1 MDEQHRGWSRRRL
14 LAGLALAPLAL
25 TSKSASAR
33 AERAL
38 SFHHTHTGEQLAVT
52 YFAAGEYLPEPLA
65 QLDHL
70 LRDFRTGEV
79 TAIDRD
85 LFDQLF
91 LLSRACNG
99 GTFEIVS
106 GYRSPA
112 TNGMLRKAGGGG
124 VAKNSLHMQGRAI
137 DVRLSGYD
145 TAALRRA
152 AVAMGRGG
160 VGYYARSD
168 FVHLD
173 TGRPRTWGG

>member
-1 MDEQHRGWSRRRL
+1 MDEHHRGWSRRRW

-25 TSKSASAR
+25 TSKFATAR
-33 AERAL
+33 AERTLA
-38 SFHHTHTGEQLAVT
+38 FHHTHTGEQLAVT
-52 YFAAGEYLPEPLA
+52 YFAAGEYLAEPLA
-65 QLDHL
+65 QLDRL

-79 TAIDRD
+79 TAIDRE

-91 LLSRACNG
+91 LLTRACAS

-112 TNGMLRKAGGGG
+112 TNGMLRKAGGG
-124 VAKNSLHMQGRAI
+124 VARNSLHMQGRAI

-160 VGYYARSD
+160 VGYYARSN